1 MSSIYNTIICR
12 YGELALKKGNR
23 NQFENWL
30 VTNITRL
37 LRGIDN
43 LKIDRVRGR
52 MSLQHTDKSNF
63 TEEEFKIIDKQLQ
76 KAFGLYSYSP
86 AIMVEP
92 NIDQIKDV
100 VAKTCGD
107 IFDKALETKP
117 SGVTFK
123 VRARRSNKSFPLRS
137 AEIELELADVIG
149 KYIERDRLNVNL
161 KDSDITIGCEVRNE
175 YAFIYYENIKAP
187 GGLPVSPKSPVL
199 AMLSGGI
206 DSPVACYQ
214 AMKRGCCVDYITFHS
229 APYTTQE
236 SVDKVIKLAE
246 ILNEFQK
253 PGRLHIANMAIIQK
267 AIRDNCQER
276 LRTILYRRA
285 MMRISERVA
294 TKRQCKALLTGEAI
308 GQVASQTLDN
318 MNTIQ
323 NATDMVIIRPL
334 ITMDKE
340 DIIEIAQKIETFDI
354 SAIQCMDS
362 CTVFAPSSAATTSK
376 IYRVVEEEAKI
387 ENYNELIDQ
396 IVSEIEVVK
405 PDALI
410 GS

>member
-1 MSSIYNTIICR
+1 MDSVYNTIICR

-30 VTNITRL
+30 VTNVSRL
-37 LRGIDN
+37 LRGIED

-52 MSLQHTDKSNF
+52 MSLQHSDKSNF
-63 TEEEFKIIDKQLQ
+63 TEAEFEIINKQLS
-76 KAFGLYSYSP
+76 KAFGMYSYSP

-92 NIDQIKDV
+92 DMAQIEEV
-100 VAKTCGD
+100 VGRTCED
-107 IFDKALETKP
+107 IFDKALAAKP

-137 AEIELELADVIG
+137 AEIELALADVVG
-149 KYIERDRLNVNL
+149 KYIERDRLDVDL
-161 KDSDITIGCEVRNE
+161 KNSDITVGCEVRNE
-175 YAFIYYENIKAP
+175 YAFVYYESIKGP

-199 AMLSGGI
+199 ALLSGGI
-206 DSPVACYQ
+206 DSPVACHQ
-214 AMKRGCCVDYITFHS
+214 AMKRGCSVEYITFHS
-229 APYTTQE
+229 APYTTEE
-236 SVDKVIKLAE
+236 SVDKVKKLAE
-246 ILNEFQK
+246 MLNEYQK
-253 PGRLHIANMAIIQK
+253 PGRLHIANMAPIQK
-267 AIRDNCQER
+267 LIRDNCQER

-294 TKRQCKALLTGEAI
+294 NKTKRKALLTGEAI

-340 DIIEIAQKIETFDI
+340 DIIQIARDIDTFDV
-354 SAIQCMDS
+354 SAVQCMDS

-376 IYRVVEEEAKI
+376 IYRLVEEEAKI
-387 ENYNELIDQ
+387 ENYDEVITQ
-396 IVSEIEVVK
+396 IIADIEIVK
-405 PDALI
+405 PDANV
-410 GS
+410 